1 MNDESGW
8 RISPGLCIP
17 WDELEFR
24 ATRAGGPGGQ
34 HVNTSATRI
43 ELLLEPRGQQGC
55 STPRSASRLRDKLA
69 TRLSAEGMLRVV
81 AASRRSQWQNR
92 EEALERLRELVARAL
107 VDSQAPGQDPADQ
120 GFEGSPAVRKEDRAG
135 IKRLRGRIRDEE

>member
-1 MNDESGW
+1 MNDDSGW
-8 RISPGLCIP
+8 RITPEVSIP

-34 HVNTSATRI
+34 HVNTSSTRI
-43 ELLLEPRGQQGC
+43 ELHWNVVASKVLN
-55 STPRSASRLRDKLA
+55 SAQRARLRDKLA
-69 TRLSAEGMLRVV
+69 TRLSAGGSLRVV

-107 VDSQAPGQDPADQ
+107 VVPKRRVKTKPTRAS
-120 GFEGSPAVRKEDRAG
+120 KEARLSGKKTRAG
-135 IKRLRGRIRDEE
+135 IKRLRGRVRDED